1 MRVGVI
7 QSNYLP
13 WRGYFDFIREVD
25 VFVIHDDRQFTKGDW
40 RNRNLLKTP
49 TGTRWITVPVHYRHT
64 SQLICD
70 TTVDYSRNWQREHR
84 NLIMSNLAGAPYL
97 GDVLSL
103 INDPLQARHETIS
116 ALNIALIKGIC
127 RYLGIVTPIRLS
139 SEFRLG
145 GAKTDRLIE
154 LLTTMRAT
162 TYVSGPSA
170 KSYLDESKFRESR
183 IRLEYKRY
191 DYPEYP
197 QLWGPFEGRVSV
209 LDLIANCGPSAR
221 RLLTQRV
228 ANELAVA

>member
-40 RNRNLLKTP
+40 RNRNLLKTS
-49 TGTRWITVPVHYRHT
+49 TGTRWLTVPVHYQHT
-64 SQLICD
+64 AQLICD
-70 TTVDYSRNWQREHR
+70 TRVDHSRNWQREHR

-97 GDVLSL
+97 PDVLSL
-103 INDPLQARHETIS
+103 IHDPLHARHETIS
-116 ALNIALIKGIC
+116 TLNVALIKAVC

-170 KSYLDESKFRESR
+170 KNYLDESKFRDAR

-191 DYPEYP
+191 DYPDYP
-197 QLWGPFEGRVSV
+197 QLWGRFEGRVSV
-209 LDLIANCGPSAR
+209 LDLIANCGPSSR

>member
-7 QSNYLP
+7 QSNYVP

-25 VFVIHDDRQFTKGDW
+25 VFVIHDDLQFTKGDW
-40 RNRNLLKTP
+40 RNRNLLKTAQ
-49 TGTRWITVPVHYRHT
+49 GTHWMTVPVHYRHT
-64 SQLICD
+64 AQLICD
-70 TTVDYSRNWQREHR
+70 TRVDYSRNWQRQHR
-84 NLIMSNLAGAPYL
+84 NLIMANLGSAPYL
-97 GDVLSL
+97 PDVLSL
-103 INDPLQARHETIS
+103 IHDSFEARHETIS
-116 ALNIALIKGIC
+116 GLNVALIKAVC
-127 RYLGIVTPIRLS
+127 RYLGIVTPIRHS

-145 GAKTDRLIE
+145 GTKTTRLIE
-154 LLTTMRAT
+154 LLTAMRAT

-170 KSYLDESKFRESR
+170 RSYLDESTFREAR

-197 QLWGPFEGRVSV
+197 QLFGKFDGRVSI

-228 ANELAVA
+228 ANEVAVA